1 MCVAGTTRDVVE
13 AGLVVGGV
21 PLTLLDT
28 AGIRESVDKV
38 REPNALTPGCGC
50 GCGINIYTIYTT
62 KAAPSLSFL
71 IGRWC
76 QVLRSFLVYVLN
88 KQRLNCE

>member
-1 MCVAGTTRDVVE
+1 MCVIVVYKFQRARGCFWNGQSIYVCVCLCVCVAGTTRDVVE

-50 GCGINIYTIYTT
+50 GCGC
-62 KAAPSLSFL
+62 
-71 IGRWC
+71 GC
-76 QVLRSFLVYVLN
+76 G
-88 KQRLNCE
+88 